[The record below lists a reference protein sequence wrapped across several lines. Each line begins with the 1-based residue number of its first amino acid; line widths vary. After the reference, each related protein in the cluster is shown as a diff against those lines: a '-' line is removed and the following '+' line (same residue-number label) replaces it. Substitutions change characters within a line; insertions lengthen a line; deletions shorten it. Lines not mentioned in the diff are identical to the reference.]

1 MKKNSKI
8 LIALF
13 LVVVLTVTAFSPIF
27 ASAASDTSSVGK
39 LGDSFASNSST
50 FTLSASSRLFVASES
65 APTGDLLQTVQLVQ
79 RQFAADG
86 YNLDIVWGPA
96 TWAVAGDILV
106 ILNPNCG
113 LAAEGYKLYVTST
126 AMVTAPDVDGL
137 LYGLNVL
144 QKHFRSGS
152 NSIKGFTSSDVPDTA
167 QRAVSLDCGRKY
179 YSKNWICNFIRQ
191 MSWMGYNTLELHFS
205 DDSGF
210 RIDIWDQAFYK
221 DANGDGT
228 AYNPANDFSWLCGSN
243 YTSWTL
249 SAYQNDADKGKYLT
263 TAEVVEILETAKEY
277 HIDVIPA
284 FDSPAHLDYTTW
296 MFEQNY
302 KSNPDYSFK
311 STYNDKTYY
320 ATYYAKDVNGIIN
333 YTNSS
338 GWSTALQWPYYSA
351 VNVKGEQAKA
361 FIFELYIDIAN
372 FFKEYAGSTDFSIG
386 ADEVQLNTDK
396 LASGYSYAW
405 GFSDFVNYI
414 NELNTLLRGKG
425 YTMRMYNDFMGSIKS
440 NASSYKFADNI
451 EILYWDSPFNP
462 SFSTASNHTQPASYY
477 ANKGMTLY
485 NCIQTHTYYA
495 LRITS
500 GGSDARSKDNRQWTF
515 YHSTEECIYNEWT
528 PNNFREIGDYTES
541 NQIIGDA
548 NLGGAYFL
556 IWCDYACVSTEA
568 EIWNGVYDKTTQNT
582 GEFYS
587 LLDRMWS
594 NIIKMWNWDI
604 NSSVTFNDFKT
615 IRDKLGD
622 FPGLTTC
629 SATASLPAATDP
641 TRAYL
646 ADHTELTKALSDVL
660 TDGSAYTTASWENYQ
675 KVIAAAQAV
684 NAKYEATADELA
696 AQVTALA
703 NAKKALV
710 TKGYTLTVKILTTVN
725 GTETGLREDI
735 YKLADGAHSYE
746 IYLKPMAGYCFLKT
760 SGTTFEPL
768 PSGDGSGYI
777 SGFINQDL
785 TVTVWYENLPDT
797 SRLQDLVNNA
807 ITSQGSI
814 TPESWDAY
822 SKALNAARTAKITT
836 QAEVDNLVKALEAA
850 RTALVMPSDTTQIIS
865 IEKLSNTVSVGKTAL
880 LRVVTTADVSQL
892 TVSEQKLS
900 VYIGSIQQ
908 TEGGDWVKVWL
919 VGFHADEAGT
929 GDYTVQAGS
938 VSQSV
943 TITIE

>member
-8 LIALF
+8 LIALL

-39 LGDSFASNSST
+39 LVDSFESNNST

-86 YNLDIVWGPA
+86 YNLDIVWGPDA
-96 TWAVAGDILV
+96 WAVAGDILV
-106 ILNPNCG
+106 ILNPDCG
-113 LAAEGYKLYVTST
+113 LAAEGYKLDVTST

-137 LYGLNVL
+137 LYGLNML

-152 NSIKGFTSSDVPDTA
+152 KSIKGFTSSDVPDTA

-179 YSKNWICNFIRQ
+179 YTKDWICNFIREI
-191 MSWMGYNTLELHFS
+191 SWMGYNTIELHFS

-210 RIDIWDQAFYK
+210 RMDFWDEAYYK

-228 AYNPANDFSWLCGSN
+228 AYSPANNFSWLCGSN

-296 MFEQNY
+296 KYEQNY
-302 KSNPDYSFK
+302 KSNSSYSFK
-311 STYNDKTYY
+311 STYNNNTYY
-320 ATYYAKDVNGIIN
+320 AEDVNGIIN

-338 GWSTALQWPYYSA
+338 GWTTPLEWPYYSA

-386 ADEVQLNTDK
+386 ADEVQLSTSN

-405 GFSDFVNYI
+405 GFSDFVSYI
-414 NELNTLLRGKG
+414 NELNTLLNNKG
-425 YTMRMYNDFMGSIKS
+425 YTMRMYNDFMGSIAY

-451 EILYWDSPFNP
+451 EILYWDSPYAPN
-462 SFSTASNHTQPASYY
+462 TGGSNGHTQPVSYY
-477 ANKGMTLY
+477 VNEGRILY
-485 NCIQTHTYYA
+485 NCIQTSTYYA
-495 LRITS
+495 LRIS
-500 GGSDARSKDNRQWTF
+500 SAGDDARSKNTTWWTF
-515 YHSTEECIYNEWT
+515 YHATEDRIYNEWYSADISEHGT
-528 PNNFREIGDYTES
+528 HSENVDDVP
-541 NQIIGDA
+541 DA

-556 IWCDYACVSTEA
+556 IWCDYACINTET
-568 EIWNGVYDKTTQNT
+568 EIWEGCYDVTSKNQ
-582 GEFYS
+582 GEYYS
-587 LLDRMWS
+587 LLNRMWS

-604 NSSVTFNDFKT
+604 NNTVTFSSYET
-615 IRDKLGD
+615 LRDKFGY
-622 FPGLTTC
+622 FPGYVKCNTSTDLPASV
-629 SATASLPAATDP
+629 SATQ
-641 TRAYL
+641 AYA
-646 ADHTELTKALSDVL
+646 ADHSALTAALANVL
-660 TDGSAYTTASWENYQ
+660 TDDSKYTTVSWDAYRSA
-675 KVIAAAQAV
+675 ISRAQTV
-684 NAKYEATADELA
+684 NADHGATAEELA
-696 AQVTALA
+696 AQVQALTDA
-703 NAKKALV
+703 RKALV

-725 GTETGLREDI
+725 GIETGLREDI

-785 TVTVWYENLPDT
+785 TVTVWYENLPDIT
-797 SRLQDLVNNA
+797 RLLDLVNDTIA
-807 ITSQGSI
+807 SKSLCTDTSQN
-814 TPESWDAY
+814 AY
-822 SKALNAARTAKITT
+822 DTVLDQAKAFTVTSGTT
-836 QAEVDNLVKALEAA
+836 QADVDAMVKKLEDA

-892 TVSEQKLS
+892 TVSEQNLS

-919 VGFHADEAGT
+919 VGFHTDEAGT
-929 GDYTVQAGS
+929 YNYSVQAES